1 MEALWKRRRQVRPV
15 AWHRLATRPGP
26 PSGNLP
32 SRPTTQPGREGSA
45 AEGVPAPRHNHCMA
59 DSRITVR
66 LSAEQSRKL
75 DALAAAASTTKAQAL
90 RRLIDGADSVAEQD
104 VEPFDVEGVRRLL
117 SEQARR
123 GSVPAAK
130 ALLEHQWRFEKER
143 QADAEL
149 DQLNALGAG
158 R

>member
-1 MEALWKRRRQVRPV
+1 
-15 AWHRLATRPGP
+15 
-26 PSGNLP
+26 
-32 SRPTTQPGREGSA
+32 
-45 AEGVPAPRHNHCMA
+45 MA

-90 RRLIDGADSVAEQD
+90 RRLLDAADSVAEQD
-104 VEPFDVEGVRRLL
+104 VEPLDVEGVCRLL

-130 ALLEHQWRFEKER
+130 ALLQHQWQSER
-143 QADAEL
+143 DQAADRDL
-149 DQLNALGAG
+149 DQLNALAAG

>member
-1 MEALWKRRRQVRPV
+1 
-15 AWHRLATRPGP
+15 
-26 PSGNLP
+26 
-32 SRPTTQPGREGSA
+32 
-45 AEGVPAPRHNHCMA
+45 MA

-90 RRLIDGADSVAEQD
+90 RRLIDAADSVAEQD
-104 VEPFDVEGVRRLL
+104 VEPLDVEGVRRLL

-130 ALLEHQWRFEKER
+130 AILQHQWQFEKDQAADRELER
-143 QADAEL
+143 LGSWRRDDAAHRLARSEL
-149 DQLNALGAG
+149 TGFVRVSARVLVFACWPGLGCAG
-158 R
+158 KPTPGRAWRK

>member
-1 MEALWKRRRQVRPV
+1 MNP
-15 AWHRLATRPGP
+15 
-26 PSGNLP
+26 
-32 SRPTTQPGREGSA
+32 
-45 AEGVPAPRHNHCMA
+45 MA
-59 DSRITVR
+59 DTRITVR
-66 LSAEQSRKL
+66 LSGEQDAKL
-75 DALAAAASTTKAQAL
+75 TALAAAASTTKAQAL

-104 VEPFDVEGVRRLL
+104 VEPLDVDGVRRLL

-149 DQLNALGAG
+149 DQLNALAAG

>member
-1 MEALWKRRRQVRPV
+1 
-15 AWHRLATRPGP
+15 
-26 PSGNLP
+26 
-32 SRPTTQPGREGSA
+32 
-45 AEGVPAPRHNHCMA
+45 MA
-59 DSRITVR
+59 NSRIPVR

-90 RRLIDGADSVAEQD
+90 RRLIDGADTVAEQD
-104 VEPFDVEGVRRLL
+104 VEPVDVEGVRRLL
-117 SEQARR
+117 SDQARR

-130 ALLEHQWRFEKER
+130 ALLEHQWKFEKER

-149 DQLNALGAG
+149 DQLNALAAG